1 VIQSNMDPIP
11 TLDVKINGVEVI
23 NPKRCRCFNLD
34 RSRMDHRS
42 ATPCPSIVD
51 PTVDIGSHRTTPP
64 TESQP
69 SVYHSMA
76 YVSSPSPGD
85 RHRGTGPSPSSAS
98 PATSLLTAHHARN
111 AAQLPIREAYECNS
125 EGSESPRPHACSMW
139 SGYAGIDD
147 DGSSSVLRRAPRPA
161 LRCSDLKGACA
172 T

>member
-1 VIQSNMDPIP
+1 VEIQSNMDPISP
-11 TLDVKINGVEVI
+11 LDVKINGVEAI
-23 NPKRCRCFNLD
+23 YPKRCRRFNLD

-42 ATPCPSIVD
+42 ATPCPSIAD

-85 RHRGTGPSPSSAS
+85 RHSGTGPSPSGAS
-98 PATSLLTAHHARN
+98 PATGLLTAHHARN

-125 EGSESPRPHACSMW
+125 EGTVNHPGPMLALCGPDMQVSTTSAPPLYFREHHARCY
-139 SGYAGIDD
+139 G
-147 DGSSSVLRRAPRPA
+147 VLI
-161 LRCSDLKGACA
+161 
-172 T
+172 